1 MSGCER
7 LTVRTHVLNGL
18 IAIFSQFDL
27 FSHFTHSL
35 IRMYQGGGYVGKAV
49 VAMCFFMMY
58 LLFIQYFPHDVKYG
72 MAQKF
77 SLFWN
82 AISRTCSDLAY
93 S

>member
-1 MSGCER
+1 MKEMSC
-7 LTVRTHVLNGL
+7 LNLYLVQICNNRQRWNKVNIL
-18 IAIFSQFDL
+18 I
-27 FSHFTHSL
+27 
-35 IRMYQGGGYVGKAV
+35 VGKAV